1 MAKSTAKKGT
11 LKMTNAVKQ
20 GLLIILVMLLSA
32 TAGVWFYN
40 YHQTDFET
48 LQGDTYKWRDLE
60 GNWVI
65 INYFAPWCAPCL
77 REMPELHHLSENL
90 PPNTLLFAINYDVLP
105 ENDLQAMANKFDITL
120 NLIVANEETQLPITK
135 PPYLPATYI
144 VGPKGQVQAEI
155 LGEVTADILKDKIA
169 ALQARAL

>member
-1 MAKSTAKKGT
+1 
-11 LKMTNAVKQ
+11 MTNAVKQ

-32 TAGVWFYN
+32 TAGVWFYS

-48 LQGDTYKWRDLE
+48 LQGETYKWRDLE

-65 INYFAPWCAPCL
+65 INYFA
-77 REMPELHHLSENL
+77 
-90 PPNTLLFAINYDVLP
+90 
-105 ENDLQAMANKFDITL
+105 
-120 NLIVANEETQLPITK
+120 ETQLPITK

-155 LGEVTADILKDKIA
+155 LGEVTADILKGKIA
-169 ALQARAL
+169 ALQAQAL